1 MINVKRK
8 YKISNIKNAIN
19 LFENQ
24 YLAFSQIGWP
34 NTKKDMDYILK
45 AFKKI
50 MFNKNNLKNKVFK
63 KKKSFISGR

>member
-1 MINVKRK
+1 MINVERK

-34 NTKKDMDYILK
+34 NTKKDMDGKFQSQGFKGIAWKTLDKELK
-45 AFKKI
+45 KVNKKT
-50 MFNKNNLKNKVFK
+50 
-63 KKKSFISGR
+63 